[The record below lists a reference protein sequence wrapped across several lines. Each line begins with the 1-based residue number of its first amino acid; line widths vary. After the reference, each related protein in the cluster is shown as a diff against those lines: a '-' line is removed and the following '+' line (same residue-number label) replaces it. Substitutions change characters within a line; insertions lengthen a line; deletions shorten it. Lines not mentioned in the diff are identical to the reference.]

1 MTERSGRAGEG
12 WNRGEYSPVPYLPV
26 SERSF
31 GMFGKNFTISFAAAA
46 LALTA
51 FLAPSL
57 SAAELKVGYIRPQYI
72 FSKYEPYK
80 EAQKQVDTYRK
91 TELEKLQKMSDDFQK
106 KAKDMDTK
114 SLLMTEEILKVK
126 REELQKQ
133 REQIDASYNELYKAG
148 GKLESKQKELLN
160 PILDRIN
167 GTLMRIGKDENY
179 DFILDAEGPV
189 LYANPKFD
197 ISDYV
202 LKELDKEAPKK

>member
-1 MTERSGRAGEG
+1 MIFSGNRCIVPLMTA
-12 WNRGEYSPVPYLPV
+12 V
-26 SERSF
+26 
-31 GMFGKNFTISFAAAA
+31 
-46 LALTA
+46 LALTM
-51 FLAPSL
+51 FLPGAGN
-57 SAAELKVGYIRPQYI
+57 AAELKVAYIRPQYI

-80 EAQKQVDTYRK
+80 EAQKQVDAFRK
-91 TELEKLQKMSDDFQK
+91 TELDKLQKMSDDFQK
-106 KAKDMDTK
+106 KVKDMDTK

-133 REQIDASYNELYKAG
+133 REQIDASYNELYKTG
-148 GKLESKQKELLN
+148 GKLELKQKELLN

-167 GTLMRIGKDENY
+167 GTLLSIGKNENY

>member
-1 MTERSGRAGEG
+1 MIIH
-12 WNRGEYSPVPYLPV
+12 
-26 SERSF
+26 
-31 GMFGKNFTISFAAAA
+31 GKRFIISLVTVA
-46 LALTA
+46 LALAA
-51 FLAPSL
+51 FYAVSA
-57 SAAELKVGYIRPQYI
+57 SAAELKVAYIRPQYI

-80 EAQKQVDTYRK
+80 EAQKQIDTYRK
-91 TELEKLQKMSDDFQK
+91 TELDKLQKMSDDFQK
-106 KAKDMDTK
+106 KVKDMDAK

-126 REELQKQ
+126 REEMQKQ
-133 REQIDASYNELYKAG
+133 REQIDASYNELYKTG
-148 GKLESKQKELLN
+148 GKLELKQKELLN

-167 GTLMRIGKDENY
+167 STLMRIGKNENY